1 MMGRRDDSPAGA
13 ETVWSV
19 RVPLAEI
26 ETEALAARIRVGL
39 RREEALAPIT
49 DGRADFDLA
58 DAYRVSARIL
68 ARRIAR
74 GERPVGWKIGF
85 TNRTIWDEY
94 GVHVSI

>member
-1 MMGRRDDSPAGA
+1 MERPRAAGRDRDGSAGRA
-13 ETVWSV
+13 HP
-19 RVPLAEI
+19 RN
-26 ETEALAARIRVGL
+26 L